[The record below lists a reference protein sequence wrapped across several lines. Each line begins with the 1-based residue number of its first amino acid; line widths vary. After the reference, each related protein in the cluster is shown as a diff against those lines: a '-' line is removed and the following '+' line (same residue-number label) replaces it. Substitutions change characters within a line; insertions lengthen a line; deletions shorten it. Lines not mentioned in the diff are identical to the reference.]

1 MKPFLA
7 AGDLLINPG
16 LLVYAVVE
24 TDTEGPQLRLGFT
37 GPAGSTPG
45 EILLRSLEARS
56 VLRWLRTNAE
66 FLDAGSPSFH
76 RNRPIKPIAAE
87 YGNGA
92 RADGRGLDLTVGLE
106 PCEDA
111 LAMP

>member
-16 LLVYAVVE
+16 LLAYAVVE

-45 EILLRSLEARS
+45 EILLSGLEARS

-76 RNRPIKPIAAE
+76 RNCPIKPIASE
-87 YGNGA
+87 NGKGA
-92 RADGRGLDLTVGLE
+92 RALGRSV
-106 PCEDA
+106 A
-111 LAMP
+111 LAAGFEP